1 MIRRVKVKVHARWR
15 KQAQRLIAEA
25 RVYTGGDI
33 DPQELRRLVQF
44 NIVSAREAARA
55 HMDHVRTFNVAVV
68 RSYCE
73 RLIAEA
79 DAADLE
85 REVFADWT
93 RARGKGPENRK
104 PFAFIT
110 ACQEAG
116 CAEADCPFDPT
127 PDLCTCAC
135 NLVGGW
141 PGSLAREYVAERAAA
156 RRCSRRD
163 CDGGVLRGD
172 LAANM
177 SEFLGATG
185 NVTIRATDCGCGVA
199 CPECEREKVAR
210 PSRSFANGGNLR
222 GAAQRLL
229 DTLDGRCPWAPDATA
244 QASTCG
250 CAAYPDPRDP
260 ARPYRVDARGS
271 VCTRCGGTGR
281 NLHGY
286 LPPLPAETR
295 RRLTRSPRVMSASI
309 GYPADTRSDDR
320 RDALTLGL
328 AVYATGAA
336 IEGARAAGPVE
347 NDT

>member
-33 DPQELRRLVQF
+33 DPQELRRLVHL

-79 DAADLE
+79 DADALE
-85 REVFADWT
+85 REVFTDWT
-93 RARGKGPENRK
+93 RARGKGPES
-104 PFAFIT
+104 
-110 ACQEAG
+110 
-116 CAEADCPFDPT
+116 
-127 PDLCTCAC
+127 
-135 NLVGGW
+135 GGW
-141 PGSLAREYVAERAAA
+141 PGSLAREYVAERAAK

-185 NVTIRATDCGCGVA
+185 NVTITSTDCGCGVA

-250 CAAYPDPRDP
+250 CAAYPDPCDP

-320 RDALTLGL
+320 RDALTFGL
-328 AVYATGAA
+328 AGMRGSAIVFRREQQLQLRRLVFAATGAA
-336 IEGARAAGPVE
+336 IEGARAVMSDASGPITDRHFEIE